1 MLIAGIGQRLAHKP
15 FEWMSWWWQIKWEA
29 FIDIYPQLSEENPL
43 WQREN
48 SHLENIRLCGLPP
61 DELQEEIAVYW
72 QKSFWRR
79 WLLSFFTDIDNK
91 IVIWSYYKRCLSF
104 RIIHKENPA
113 LEQRLMVYDPEQRL
127 VNQLLH
133 KLKQDTDVLESSL
146 EKYTGNA
153 KWIEKN
159 LSELLAKHEKKRQR
173 FFLKLLKKY
182 LKELPAE
189 SNHEFIRKK
198 LEEEYQE
205 LEKILRNYVKNSCQ
219 ANLSEQEFLPSIEE
233 NPNRDLVYVG
243 PAVTEEKE
251 SSYLDSDLSCSMSP
265 TNEWLAL
272 KRQSIKELL
281 KEEPI
286 PYDTIQSLLEKSLQ
300 SLRLLIEPQ
309 LDGYERVV
317 NEVRYKRTNHKEALK
332 WSEFLQ
338 NRLAYFFR
346 QSGLLFHPDK
356 SDGNENLRVIK
367 TELFKEFQQFA
378 ETSLERL
385 SIGLKTLKRCIPQWE
400 VDLDKMLEETESD
413 RKEFRAWFDQK
424 FAKMEAESA
433 QLRAESAQL
442 RAESARSKEES
453 ARSKA
458 ESAQARA
465 ESAEM
470 KKKQVRMEKQLNALM
485 RQMGVN
491 TFYSEEQ
498 EQLLEHSLP
507 QP

>member
-43 WQREN
+43 WQRED

-146 EKYTGNA
+146 EKHTGNA

-159 LSELLAKHEKKRQR
+159 LGLLLAKHEKKRQQ
-173 FFLKLLKKY
+173 FFLKLLNKY

-189 SNHEFIRKK
+189 SDHESVREK

-219 ANLSEQEFLPSIEE
+219 ASVSEQESMPPIEE

-243 PAVTEEKE
+243 PAVIAEKKE
-251 SSYLDSDLSCSMSP
+251 SPSFDSDLSCSMSP

-286 PYDTIQSLLEKSLQ
+286 PYETIQSLLDKSLQ

-317 NEVRYKRTNHKEALK
+317 YEVRYKRANYKEALK
-332 WSEFLQ
+332 WSGFLQ
-338 NRLAYFFR
+338 NRLSNFFR
-346 QSGLLFHPDK
+346 HSGLLFHPDK
-356 SDGNENLRVIK
+356 SDGNADLKIIK

-378 ETSLERL
+378 ENSLERL
-385 SIGLKTLKRCIPQWE
+385 SKGLRTLKRCIPQWE
-400 VDLDKMLEETESD
+400 VDLDKMLEETERD
-413 RKEFRAWFDQK
+413 RKEFIAWFDQK

-433 QLRAESAQL
+433 Q
-442 RAESARSKEES
+442 
-453 ARSKA
+453 
-458 ESAQARA
+458 ARA
-465 ESAEM
+465 ESAEI

-485 RQMGVN
+485 RQMGAHSL
-491 TFYSEEQ
+491 YSEEQ
-498 EQLLEHSLP
+498 EDLLEHSLP
-507 QP
+507 RP

>member
-29 FIDIYPQLSEENPL
+29 FIDISPQLSEENPL
-43 WQREN
+43 WQRED
-48 SHLENIRLCGLPP
+48 SHLENIRLCGLRP

-127 VNQLLH
+127 VNQLLY

-146 EKYTGNA
+146 EMHTGNA
-153 KWIEKN
+153 KWVEKN
-159 LSELLAKHEKKRQR
+159 LSVLLAKHEKKRQR
-173 FFLKLLKKY
+173 FFFKLLKKY
-182 LKELPAE
+182 LKELP
-189 SNHEFIRKK
+189 SGSDREFIREK

-233 NPNRDLVYVG
+233 SPNRDLVYVG
-243 PAVTEEKE
+243 PAIMTEKE
-251 SSYLDSDLSCSMSP
+251 DSSYLDSDLSCSMIP

-300 SLRLLIEPQ
+300 SLRSLIESQ
-309 LDGYERVV
+309 LDGYERLV

-338 NRLAYFFR
+338 NRLTYFFR
-346 QSGLLFHPDK
+346 HSGLLFHPDK
-356 SDGNENLRVIK
+356 SYGNDDLKIIK

-378 ETSLERL
+378 ESSLERL

-400 VDLDKMLEETESD
+400 IDLNKMLEETERD

-424 FAKMEAESA
+424 FAQMEAESA
-433 QLRAESAQL
+433 QLRV
-442 RAESARSKEES
+442 
-453 ARSKA
+453 

-465 ESAEM
+465 ESAEI
-470 KKKQVRMEKQLNALM
+470 KKKQTLMEKQLNALM
-485 RQMGVN
+485 RQMGAHSL
-491 TFYSEEQ
+491 YSEDQ
-498 EQLLEHSLP
+498 EQFLEHSSP
-507 QP
+507 RP